1 MFLFLVSYLSRLLR
15 TRVEVGWE
23 IVYCCSKVVE
33 CALKKD
39 QFFEWAASTELE
51 RFSMD
56 LKWERW
62 IGDCSKKTL
71 IAWSLCLRRKPLNL
85 MYYYSYHSGLKIRTT
100 RKQCTVGKKFHQFVS
115 NFQVYLNNICLKSWL
130 FSLVFDNWKIF
141 RFPKTKVVER
151 TWGQLLEW
159 TPMNKWHKNWTFHQL
174 CKTWKSPKSKKTN
187 DFFRN
192 SSPLKKIL
200 WLFRFHL
207 NTRLLILSVNVPD
220 ILMCLMWI

>member
-151 TWGQLLEW
+151 TGRY
-159 TPMNKWHKNWTFHQL
+159 NKT
-174 CKTWKSPKSKKTN
+174 
-187 DFFRN
+187 
-192 SSPLKKIL
+192 
-200 WLFRFHL
+200 
-207 NTRLLILSVNVPD
+207 
-220 ILMCLMWI
+220 

>member
-85 MYYYSYHSGLKIRTT
+85 MCTT
-100 RKQCTVGKKFHQFVS
+100 RLISQ
-115 NFQVYLNNICLKSWL
+115 WL
-130 FSLVFDNWKIF
+130 
-141 RFPKTKVVER
+141 KTKTTCAWSLSKFYFV
-151 TWGQLLEW
+151 TLLNRHS
-159 TPMNKWHKNWTFHQL
+159 TIIKGCVK
-174 CKTWKSPKSKKTN
+174 KS
-187 DFFRN
+187 F
-192 SSPLKKIL
+192 L
-200 WLFRFHL
+200 RFHL
-207 NTRLLILSVNVPD
+207 NTFNIVCKCAGHPDVNLVRAATHLCFNIGCFEIQCSSSALGLHCQGP
-220 ILMCLMWI
+220 LFSLGKFE